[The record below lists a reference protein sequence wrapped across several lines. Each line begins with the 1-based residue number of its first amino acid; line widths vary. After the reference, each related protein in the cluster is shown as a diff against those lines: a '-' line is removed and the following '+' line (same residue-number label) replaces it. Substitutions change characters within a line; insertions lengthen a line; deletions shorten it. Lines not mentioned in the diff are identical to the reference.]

1 MQNVADSVYKECLGY
16 CAAEFRRNACA
27 ATINDL
33 HKGVVMDYLPLFH
46 KLQGRDVLLVGGGE
60 MALRKA
66 RLLLD
71 TGAALRVVAPFISE
85 ELQALVADKQGQCL
99 LREYQTSDM
108 QDCCLVLTTTD
119 QPDVNA
125 AVSAQAKALN
135 IPVYSVGAP
144 DLSSFIFPAIVDRSP
159 LVIAVSS
166 AGHAPVLARL
176 ARAKIETWLPASYG
190 RLAGLAAKFR
200 DQVKTL
206 LPHVQ
211 PRRAFWEDVFQGQIA
226 EHVFAGRDQQAEQLL
241 AEKISSAQNKVV
253 GEVYLVGAGPGDPD
267 LLTFKALRLMQQ
279 ADVVLYD
286 RLVAPAI
293 LDLCRRDAERMYVGK
308 QASNHSVPQEQ
319 INQKLVELA
328 LQGKRVVRL
337 KGGDPFIFGRGGEE
351 IEELAA
357 QHIPFQVVPGITAAS
372 GCSAYAGIPLTHRDY
387 AQSVRFVTG
396 HPKDGV
402 LDLPWSELISPTQ
415 TVVFYMGLGCLPDIC
430 QQLIAHGRAANTPI
444 ALVENGTTDKQRVF
458 TGNLETINQQV
469 QEFAVQ
475 SPSLII
481 VGEVVALRDKLNW
494 FVGVN

>member
-1 MQNVADSVYKECLGY
+1 
-16 CAAEFRRNACA
+16 
-27 ATINDL
+27 
-33 HKGVVMDYLPLFH
+33 MDYLPLFH
-46 KLQGRDVLLVGGGE
+46 KLQGRVVLLVGGGE

-66 RLLLD
+66 RLLLE
-71 TGAALRVVAPFISE
+71 TGARLRVVAPWVSD
-85 ELQALVADKQGQCL
+85 ELQSLLAAKQGQCV
-99 LREYQTSDM
+99 LREYQAADM
-108 QDCCLVLTTTD
+108 QGCCLVLATTD
-119 QPDVNA
+119 QPAVNLTIA
-125 AVSAQAKALN
+125 EHAQALG
-135 IPVYSVGAP
+135 IPVYAVGAP
-144 DLSSFIFPAIVDRSP
+144 ELSSIIFPAIVDRSP
-159 LVIAVSS
+159 LIVAVSS

-211 PRRAFWEDVFQGQIA
+211 PRRVFWEDVFQGQIA
-226 EHVFAGRDQQAEQLL
+226 EHVFAGRMHQAEQLL
-241 AEKISSAQNKVV
+241 HEKISGAQNQVV

-286 RLVAPAI
+286 RLVAPAV
-293 LDLCRRDAERMYVGK
+293 LELCRRDADRMYVGK
-308 QASNHSVPQEQ
+308 QASNHSVPQDQ
-319 INQKLVELA
+319 INLRLVELA
-328 LQGKRVVRL
+328 RQGKRVVRL

-396 HPKDGV
+396 HPKEGV
-402 LDLPWSELISPTQ
+402 LDLPWSELVSPTQ
-415 TVVFYMGLGCLPDIC
+415 TVVFYMGLGCLPEIC
-430 QQLIAHGRAANTPI
+430 QQLMAHGRAAQTPI
-444 ALVENGTTDKQRVF
+444 ALVENGTTAQQRVF
-458 TGNLETINQQV
+458 AGTLATINQQV
-469 QEFAVQ
+469 SEFAVQ

-494 FVGVN
+494 FAGAQTFASAGGSPA